1 MNMSY
6 CRFHNTNIALTECLS
21 ILEDPEDETI
31 SKEEKDAAKI
41 LFKRFLNFC
50 LDNGI
55 VEDYN
60 KETYTKMIDNFED

>member
-21 ILEDPEDETI
+21 ILEDPEDE
-31 SKEEKDAAKI
+31 SMSQEEKDAAKI

-55 VEDYN
+55 IEDYN
-60 KETYTKMIDNFED
+60 KEIYIKMIDSFEN